1 MMQIRQDFIPASN
14 RNRPGTRIIP
24 THLTIHETANRSR
37 GADALTHARYVKG
50 EDAQNRQVSWHYTV
64 DDQYIIQHL
73 PNHELGWHAGS
84 EGNRQSLGIE
94 LCVNSDGDFEQTTRN
109 AQWLVARL
117 MRELSIPID
126 RVVTHQ
132 HWTGKNCPAILLP
145 TFDQFKRGVLQMSNQ
160 TPSSW
165 AEASWNKALAKGIMN
180 EGQGPKEALT
190 REQLAVILDRLGKL
204 D

>member
-1 MMQIRQDFIPASN
+1 MQIRQDLIPASN

-94 LCVNSDGDFEQTTRN
+94 LCVNSDGDFEQTQRH
-109 AQWLVARL
+109 AQWLIARL
-117 MRELSIPID
+117 MRELSIPIE

-145 TFDQFKRGVLQMSNQ
+145 TFNEFKRGVLQVSNQ

-180 EGQGPKEALT
+180 TGQGPKEPLT

>member
-1 MMQIRQDFIPASN
+1 MQIRQDFIPASN

-94 LCVNSDGDFEQTTRN
+94 LCVNSDGDFEQTKRH
-109 AQWLVARL
+109 AQWLIARL

-145 TFDQFKRGVLQMSNQ
+145 TFDQFKRGVVQMSNQ